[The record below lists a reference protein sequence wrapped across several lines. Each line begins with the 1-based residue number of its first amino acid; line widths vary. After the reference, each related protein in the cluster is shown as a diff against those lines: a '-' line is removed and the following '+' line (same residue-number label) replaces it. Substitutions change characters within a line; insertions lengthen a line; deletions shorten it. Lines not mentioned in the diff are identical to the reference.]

1 MPTAKLTSKGQ
12 ITIPKSIRERFG
24 LRAGDRVNFVVDAKG
39 ALVVEPVNA
48 EGQRRPLAG
57 FLEDRVPISTPLTIE
72 DMDRG
77 IAEAVRQ
84 RYLRSRHDSNG
95 ADD

>member
-1 MPTAKLTSKGQ
+1 MSVAKLTSKGQ

-24 LRAGDRVNFVVDAKG
+24 LRTGDRVKFVVDPKG
-39 ALVVEPVNA
+39 ALVMEPVNA
-48 EGQRRPLAG
+48 EGERRPLAG
-57 FLEDRVPISTPLTIE
+57 FLQDRVRISAPVTTE

-84 RYLRSRHDSNG
+84 RYLRSRRDSDG